1 MVGVAFP
8 DDLTE
13 PERLLCEAFP
23 RGAWVDLRE
32 GDPAADDLDRAP
44 SWGPGRE
51 IRAEVVRAL
60 LLGAGTVEPGYAPG
74 VRLRGARVSGRLD
87 LMGATV
93 GWPLVC
99 EHCSFDAEVRLVES
113 TTKTVRFVDCRMP
126 SLNGTRMRLDGIL
139 NLGGCTIDGLLRLD
153 QAKVDGQV
161 SLRGADIGRGSP
173 ETEAVAAYGLAVD
186 GGVECIK
193 LTAHG
198 TVAMRVAR
206 ITGSLDLT
214 EARISCPGGR
224 GFAADYAE
232 IGGRLDCRSMAIE
245 GQTSLHN
252 TRVAANVVLSD
263 ARLENPAGQALSAGG
278 LTVDGGV
285 FVNRFTALGEI
296 RMVGARLGANLTLTG
311 STLSNPGGIAIDLD
325 RAAIQVCHGTG
336 LTCRGRFSLAGARIA
351 SELELEGARLD
362 AGDGDI
368 ALAADGAVIDGA
380 VDLRRV
386 SAHGE
391 VNMRTARIG
400 RSVRLTGAHLD
411 NQGRRPAC
419 RLSGADV
426 AGDVI
431 CNGLTVTGGMRLT
444 GSRIGGRLSLDQV
457 RLENPGDTALS
468 ARGAQV
474 AELCLLPAGPVD
486 GTVDLRHARVEVLI
500 DDPDCWPAELSLDGL
515 TYQALEPRL
524 PARRRLS
531 WLDRDPRGHQ
541 SQPYEHLAAYYS
553 GVGMPGQARAVL
565 YERERRQR
573 RSMTPF
579 GRTWGVVQ
587 DVTVGYGYQPWRA
600 IVWLAVLLGVGTIIF
615 AAKPPPV
622 LQAGVAPHFNAFV
635 YTLDLLLPVVDLGQK
650 HAFDPG
656 GAEQWLSYLLIA
668 AGWILVTTVAAGAA
682 RVLTRR

>member
-13 PERLLCEAFP
+13 PERLLWAAFP
-23 RGAWVDLRE
+23 RGAWVDRRE

-44 SWGPGRE
+44 SWGPGRV

-60 LLGAGTVEPGYAPG
+60 LLGAGTVEPGYAAA
-74 VRLRGARVSGRLD
+74 VRLRGVRVSGRLD

-139 NLGGCTIDGLLRLD
+139 NLAGSAIDGLLRLD
-153 QAKVDGQV
+153 QAKIDGQV
-161 SLRGADIGRGSP
+161 SLRGADIGRESP
-173 ETEAVAAYGLAVD
+173 GMEAVAAYGLVVD
-186 GGVECIK
+186 GGVECID

-206 ITGSLDLT
+206 ITGSIDLT
-214 EARISCPGGR
+214 GARISCPGGL
-224 GFAADYAE
+224 GLAADYAE
-232 IGGRLDCRSMAIE
+232 IGGRLGCRGMAIE

-252 TRVAANVVLSD
+252 TRVAGNMVLSE

-325 RAAIQVCHGTG
+325 RAAVQVCHGTD
-336 LTCRGRFSLAGARIA
+336 LTCRGRFSLTGARIA
-351 SELELEGARLD
+351 SELELKDARLD
-362 AGDGDI
+362 SGEGDI

-380 VDLRRV
+380 VVLTRV

-391 VNMRTARIG
+391 VNLRTARIG
-400 RSVRLTGAHLD
+400 RSVLLTGASLD
-411 NQGRRPAC
+411 NQGRRVAC

-426 AGDVI
+426 AGDVV

-457 RLENPGDTALS
+457 RLENPAGTALS

-474 AELCLLPAGPVD
+474 GELSLRPAAPIT
-486 GTVDLRHARVEVLI
+486 GTVDLSHARVEVLI
-500 DDPDCWPAELSLDGL
+500 DDPDCWPDDLSLDGL

-541 SQPYEHLAAYYS
+541 SQPYEHLAAYYT
-553 GVGMPGQARAVL
+553 GVGLPGQARAVL

-573 RSMTPF
+573 RAMTPF

-600 IVWLAVLLGVGTIIF
+600 VVWLAVLLGVGTVVF
-615 AAKPPPV
+615 AAKHPPAF
-622 LQAGVAPHFNAFV
+622 QAAVSPHFNAFV

-650 HAFDPG
+650 HAFNPG